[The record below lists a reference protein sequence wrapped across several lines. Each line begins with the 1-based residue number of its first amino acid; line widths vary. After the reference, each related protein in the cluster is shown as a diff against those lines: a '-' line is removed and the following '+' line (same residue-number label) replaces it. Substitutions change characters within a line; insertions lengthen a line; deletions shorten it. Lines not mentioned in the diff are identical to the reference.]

1 MKQANFKNKNKDSF
15 ENYFCRSHL
24 KNSKNKLGNFKHP
37 WLNSSKRINDI
48 KSSLKFKKIVRAQLI
63 KNLNEIHK
71 EKYNEDYWKFI
82 INPFL
87 EKIITTL
94 YEIDSIFNKLK
105 KENKKKLNFFY
116 PKLNFKNI
124 NVDNYYE
131 FTRTLDTME
140 IKSWITSIFYSYYLK
155 KKKNKKIYYKK
166 KNFLRNKKKILRPE
180 NFLTKI
186 YNNIIL
192 LFFKN
197 FYLTENKNFKYFFI
211 IILKYKLIPFFIT
224 EKINR
229 IDLNDKTRSKL
240 KFNLKNKKF
249 EFVLNEI
256 LPKLIPKS
264 YVENYKFIK
273 KNNFNNFFL
282 KSKTFFDDGVLVNSD
297 CAKLFIANAKSK
309 NFIKFNM
316 MQHGGAYQ
324 NKLHSYVIMEK
335 NLSDKHFVW
344 GKPIYS
350 NQMQY
355 LSPHIENISNINN
368 SNSEKIIMPVSLP
381 SLFSK
386 NMSTSISGKCY
397 ENYFLDLII
406 FLKNLNL
413 KIRKNIIFRFPPGAK
428 LLDYD
433 LLIKK
438 KFPEI
443 KIDYGNKPLKN
454 LLIKCKISI
463 CTVDTTTI
471 LQSIASGI
479 PTIFFWRENY
489 FESQNFLNKE
499 YLFFKK
505 KKNIF

>member
-1 MKQANFKNKNKDSF
+1 MKQANNNKNINLF

-24 KNSKNKLGNFKHP
+24 KISKGKFGDFKHP
-37 WLNSSKRINDI
+37 WLNSSKRLNDI
-48 KSSLKFKKIVRAQLI
+48 KNSLKLKKIVRAQLI
-63 KNLNEIHK
+63 KNLNEIHA
-71 EKYNEDYWKFI
+71 EKYKEDYWKFV

-94 YEIDSIFNKLK
+94 YEIDCIFDKLK
-105 KENKKKLNFFY
+105 KENKKKLNFIY
-116 PKLNFKNI
+116 AKLNFKNI
-124 NVDNYYE
+124 NVDNYDE
-131 FTRTLDTME
+131 FTKTLDTIE
-140 IKSWITSIFYSYYLK
+140 IKSWITSMFYSYHF
-155 KKKNKKIYYKK
+155 KK
-166 KNFLRNKKKILRPE
+166 KNFKKNYYKKDTFLRNKRKILMPE
-180 NFLTKI
+180 NFLTRI

-192 LFFKN
+192 LFFRN
-197 FYLTENKNFKYFFI
+197 FYLTENKSLKYFFI

-229 IDLNDKTRSKL
+229 VDLNEKTRSKF

-249 EFVLNEI
+249 QFVLNNI

-282 KSKTFFDDGVLVNSD
+282 KRKTFFDDGVLVNSD
-297 CAKLFIANAKSK
+297 CAKLFIANARSN

-335 NLSDKHFVW
+335 NLSDKHLVW
-344 GKPIYS
+344 GTPIYS
-350 NQMQY
+350 NQMQF
-355 LSPHIENISNINN
+355 LSPHIKNMLNINN
-368 SNSEKIIMPVSLP
+368 SNSEKIIMPISLP

-406 FLKNLNL
+406 FLKTLNFE
-413 KIRKNIIFRFPPGAK
+413 IRKNIIFRFPPGGK
-428 LLDYD
+428 FLDYD
-433 LLIKK
+433 LYIKK

-463 CTVDTTTI
+463 CTVDSTTV
-471 LQSIASGI
+471 LSSIVSGI
-479 PTIFFWRENY
+479 PTIFFLE
-489 FESQNFLNKE
+489 KK
-499 YLFFKK
+499 LF
-505 KKNIF
+505 